1 MSTETCKSIWSL
13 VCQTRHWGTPS
24 CAACMSVLQ
33 EGTNAGMCPDRFR
46 HELKDNLFLAYLP
59 ANPIE
64 EHFFP
69 DDFREDIVD
78 IRVYLYKTR
87 DSLYYMTKLHF

>member
-1 MSTETCKSIWSL
+1 
-13 VCQTRHWGTPS
+13 
-24 CAACMSVLQ
+24 MSVLQ

-59 ANPIE
+59 ANPTE

-78 IRVYLYKTR
+78 IRECIY
-87 DSLYYMTKLHF
+87 TKHVILSII